1 MAFLNFHFL
10 FFIFPVRISMPNNLL
25 PLSPLSHP
33 LNLSQ
38 PEAIESYTQKFVV
51 YSLLWS
57 FTGDAKLSVRNELG
71 EFLRSCS
78 TIQMPSGSTPLID
91 YEVCYDIVTTM

>member
-1 MAFLNFHFL
+1 MYLSLKPSLHPPTN
-10 FFIFPVRISMPNNLL
+10 PN
-25 PLSPLSHP
+25 P
-33 LNLSQ
+33 LNTVAKTFTL
-38 PEAIESYTQKFVV
+38 VV

-78 TIQMPSGSTPLID
+78 TIHMPSGSTPLID
-91 YEVCYDIVTTM
+91 YEVFSISATCVSPTNTHGFKSYKMVNHS